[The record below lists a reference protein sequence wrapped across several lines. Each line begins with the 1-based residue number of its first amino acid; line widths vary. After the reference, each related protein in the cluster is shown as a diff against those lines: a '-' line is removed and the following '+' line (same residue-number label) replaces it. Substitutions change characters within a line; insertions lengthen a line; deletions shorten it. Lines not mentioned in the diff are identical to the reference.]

1 MQRSSPVLIV
11 AFIVV
16 ARLLG
21 SAHAGAAEITLGGHK
36 FTLPD
41 GFEIEQVAGP
51 PLVDRPITCD
61 FDEQGRLYVA
71 DSSGSNDKVEK
82 QLAEKPHRI
91 VRLEDT
97 DGDGKFDKSIVF
109 ADKMMFPEGT
119 MWLDGSLY
127 VAAPPSIWK
136 LTDTDGDGVADKR
149 EEWFAGK
156 TLTGCANDLHGPY
169 AGPDGWIY
177 WCKGAFAKQTYERD
191 GKPEFVTRAAHIF
204 RCRPD
209 GTGIEAVMTGGMDNP
224 VDLVFTPGGEIIFTT
239 TFLQHPGGGK
249 RDGLIHAV
257 YGGVYGKVWEVIDDH
272 PRTGDVLPPLAHLG
286 AAAPCGLVRYESD
299 IFGSEY
305 RDNLF
310 TCCFNMHK
318 LTRHVLEPAG
328 ATFKSTDSDFLVSDN
343 LDFHPTDVQED
354 ADGSL
359 IVVNTGG
366 WYKLC
371 CPTSQLHKP
380 DVLGAIYRV
389 RKTNAPSV
397 EDPRGSR
404 IAWAKLNQD
413 ELARLLAD
421 ARPVVQRMAIAEF
434 TRRKGAAIGILAH
447 IAGIHGSQSTTGGG
461 QSAEEIRKHEAF
473 EKEAKQSALMGRN
486 AVWALTRIDDT
497 DARDAILRTDVRAEP
512 DETVCQAMVHSA
524 GLWRDKNA
532 VKSLLIVLAGSSSP
546 HNWRSAAQALGRICD
561 RTTKGE
567 EIVGDFNND
576 GKSDV
581 IPFLLDRSGRL
592 EKIPDRFLEHSLIF
606 ALTEIAAPEAVAEG
620 LHRKRAASRRV
631 ALIALDQMHNGGLKP
646 ETVAE
651 LLGSNEPV
659 IKETAAWIVGRH
671 PEWGD
676 ALAGYLR
683 SRLSGQALTDA
694 DAVELEQQLAQF
706 AKSTAVQ
713 ELMAQAL
720 KEAKKSPEVRR
731 IVLRAMA
738 RSALTEPPASWVAA
752 LTKLLSGSQGDLLEP
767 AVMAAKALSA
777 AKNPDVAFGQAL
789 VAVGGNADVLP
800 AVRLTALTAA
810 PGRLANVSTNL
821 FEFLSDQLRPE
832 EDVSLRSLAADVLA
846 RAILTPPQ
854 LAKLTESFQ
863 VTGPLE
869 ADRLLPAF
877 KESADEALGL
887 KLIAA
892 LKASPALSGLRIDAV
907 KAAVAKFPSPV
918 QAQAEQLYLL
928 INVDAAKQKEK
939 LETVLAAL
947 KDGDIRRGQA
957 VFNSTKAA
965 CAACHPFGYL
975 GGNVGPDLTKIG
987 GIRQERDLLE
997 AIIFPSASFVRSFE
1011 PVVVATHNGKVFNG
1025 LLKGET
1031 ADEIVLATGPK
1042 ETARIARSDIEE
1054 MRPSTVSVMPSG
1066 LEQQL
1071 TTQDLAD
1078 LIAFL
1083 KNAK

>member
-1 MQRSSPVLIV
+1 MIKVLIV
-11 AFIVV
+11 AFVV
-16 ARLLG
+16 TAG
-21 SAHAGAAEITLGGHK
+21 SWPPSTISAAEITLDGHK

-41 GFEIEQVAGP
+41 GFEIERVAGP

-61 FDEQGRLYVA
+61 WDEQGRLYVA

-91 VRLEDT
+91 VCLEDT

-191 GKPEFVTRAAHIF
+191 GKPNFATRAAHIF

-272 PRTGDVLPPLAHLG
+272 PRTGDVLPPLSHLG
-286 AAAPCGLVRYESD
+286 AAAPCGLARYELD

-310 TCCFNMHK
+310 ACCFNMHK
-318 LTRHVLEPAG
+318 VTRHVLTPEG

-389 RKTNAPSV
+389 RKTGARRV
-397 EDPRGSR
+397 EDPRGLKIDWTNVSEP
-404 IAWAKLNQD
+404 
-413 ELARLLAD
+413 ELGPMLAD
-421 ARPVVQRMAIAEF
+421 KRPAVRRRVISEFARQRARVSVVSSFGNTALPVLIQIALSGVPSGRIVHDEMA
-434 TRRKGAAIGILAH
+434 TK
-447 IAGIHGSQSTTGGG
+447 
-461 QSAEEIRKHEAF
+461 SAEMR
-473 EKEAKQSALMGRN
+473 RN
-486 AVWALTRIDDT
+486 AIWALTRRADEESR
-497 DARDAILRTDVRAEP
+497 AAVRAALA
-512 DETVCQAMVHSA
+512 DCDASVRQAAAHSVA
-524 GLWRDKNA
+524 LWRDRQPTLKLI
-532 VKSLLIVLAGSSSP
+532 SLLRSDSRQ
-546 HNWRSAAQALGRICD
+546 NRRSAAEALGRIGD
-561 RTTKGE
+561 RLG
-567 EIVGDFNND
+567 V
-576 GKSDV
+576 
-581 IPFLLDRSGRL
+581 PFILEAAAELDRM
-592 EKIPDRFLEHSLIF
+592 PDRVLEHALSF
-606 ALTEIAAPEAVAEG
+606 ALIEIADSQQTVEG
-620 LHRKRAASRRV
+620 LNAQSPATRRV
-631 ALIALDQMHNGGLKP
+631 ALIALDQMPNGGLKP
-646 ETVAE
+646 QTVAE
-651 LLGSNEPV
+651 LLGSSEPL

-683 SRLSGQALTDA
+683 SRLSGSALTEA
-694 DAVELEQQLAQF
+694 DAVELERQLAQF

-720 KEAKKSPEVRR
+720 ADSKASGESRR

-738 RSALTEPPASWVAA
+738 RSALKEPPVAWVAV
-752 LTKLLSGSQGDLLEP
+752 LTELLKGGQADLLEP
-767 AVMAAKALSA
+767 AVAAAKALPA
-777 AKNPDVAFGQAL
+777 AKTPDPAFVQAL
-789 VAVGGNADVLP
+789 AAVGGNPDVLP
-800 AVRLTALTAA
+800 GVRLTALAA
-810 PGRLANVSTNL
+810 IPGRLTKISPNL
-821 FEFLSDQLRPE
+821 FDFLSDQLRPE
-832 EDVSLRSLAADVLA
+832 EEVSLRSLAADVLA
-846 RAILTPPQ
+846 RALLTPEQ

-877 KESADEALGL
+877 KESTDEAVGL
-887 KLIAA
+887 KLIVA
-892 LKASPALSGLRIDAV
+892 LKESPALSGLRIDAI
-907 KAAVAKFPSPV
+907 KTAIAKCPSSV

-939 LETVLAAL
+939 LESLLASL
-947 KDGDIRRGQA
+947 KDGDIRRGQV

-997 AIIFPSASFVRSFE
+997 SIVFPSASFVRSFE
-1011 PVVVATHNGKVFNG
+1011 PVVIATKSGKTING
-1025 LLKGET
+1025 LLKSES
-1031 ADEIVLATGPK
+1031 ADAIVLATGPK
-1042 ETARIARSDIEE
+1042 ETARIARDDIEE
-1054 MRPSTVSVMPSG
+1054 MRPGTVSVMPSG
-1066 LEQQL
+1066 LDQQL
-1071 TTQDLAD
+1071 SPQDLAD